1 MMFTAFAKTRV
12 PLVIVFPGILALVVK
27 ADIDYQD
34 MALPWIIK
42 NILPAGI
49 SGLMFVAII
58 AALQSTIDSGINS
71 TSLMITRDILHAL
84 LKDGSIEND
93 LKRWWATAL
102 IAIQLAIY

>member
-1 MMFTAFAKTRV
+1 MQLKMVSGRMESAMTEEV
-12 PLVIVFPGILALVVK
+12 LGLVFVGTL
-27 ADIDYQD
+27 
-34 MALPWIIK
+34 
-42 NILPAGI
+42 
-49 SGLMFVAII
+49 FVAII

-102 IAIQLAIY
+102 IAIQLAIYWLFN